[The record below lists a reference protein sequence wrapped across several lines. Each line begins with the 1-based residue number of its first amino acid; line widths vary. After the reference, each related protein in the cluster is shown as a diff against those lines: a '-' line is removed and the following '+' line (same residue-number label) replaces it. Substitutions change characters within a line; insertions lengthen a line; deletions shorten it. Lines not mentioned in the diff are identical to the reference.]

1 MASLMMFEK
10 CNVEIIQ
17 NEDGTLLFEL
27 FSTGAALGY
36 VVFGKNKNRPLPNKA
51 RILKVLQN
59 AEITGCLHGVNTY
72 LTESELFDFML
83 EAKTEKVKPFRKW
96 VVNEVLPSIRK
107 TGSYSLEQKQE
118 QPYEYFDKTFNGVP
132 VLSTLDIAHFTGL
145 SQTTINWYIR
155 KSDLICGIDYFVAEG
170 RALAE
175 MKKRYPKLS
184 VMISRMLLITKSG
197 FDKLMK
203 ENGVHVEPL
212 KCFKNSKSSEPVN
225 DMHKLIDAVLVEL
238 TTLHDTV
245 KRLDRYN
252 TEAEQTMYKDKI
264 QKLERSVSQKL
275 VVISQVDMQEI
286 TGDFS
291 VATID
296 KSKILESKQ
305 YSFLEEPLALFYNE
319 KGNTTAVMLK

>member
-1 MASLMMFEK
+1 MTSLMMFEK

-132 VLSTLDIAHFTGL
+132 VLSVLDIVHFTGL

-175 MKKRYPKLS
+175 MKKRHPKMS
-184 VMISRMLLITKSG
+184 AMIPRMLLITKSG

-203 ENGVHVEPL
+203 ENGVQVEQTP
-212 KCFKNSKSSEPVN
+212 CFNTPIHKEKPKKLYAMVPQNETIQNKLQHIRSKMQAL
-225 DMHKLIDAVLVEL
+225 DEL
-238 TTLHDTV
+238 MV
-245 KRLDRYN
+245 CYNRYN
-252 TEAEQTMYKDKI
+252 VEVEASKGFLSAIK
-264 QKLERSVSQKL
+264 SVG
-275 VVISQVDMQEI
+275 IDIM
-286 TGDFS
+286 TGVFD
-291 VATID
+291 
-296 KSKILESKQ
+296 
-305 YSFLEEPLALFYNE
+305 LEEIKPKTTTE
-319 KGNTTAVMLK
+319 KVL